1 MRVGWADCLVT
12 EAVLAAT
19 RALEERDT
27 EMAAAVKGA
36 GEAAEWKAEAVTSVA
51 SMVTVRLEEDWRE
64 AALAMAPTAE
74 VTEMEAVWVA
84 MAAPTEAL
92 EAEGWGVAATAMAL
106 REVVVVAETLED
118 SAVAVQAMVAAV
130 VQMAAGTPSRSSA
143 R

>member
-64 AALAMAPTAE
+64 AALAMARQALWSWLDRCSSRLKFCWT
-74 VTEMEAVWVA
+74 VA
-84 MAAPTEAL
+84 CTHAAL
-92 EAEGWGVAATAMAL
+92 LKV
-106 REVVVVAETLED
+106 
-118 SAVAVQAMVAAV
+118 S
-130 VQMAAGTPSRSSA
+130 SRQSMWA
-143 R
+143 